1 MINRSIRGLFF
12 LFMIFSGF
20 ALSGC
25 AEKPVDLNFN
35 PNAGETRPNQYR
47 SNITFGFVTFE
58 DLRVSK
64 RLMGDKTLIG
74 WGSNTYHTNVNV
86 PDQVTKAFVDTYR
99 YLGLKAEWI
108 KNPPEN
114 FSFSTSS
121 WVRALRTLYPDVNV
135 FVIGKIQNYE
145 FLLRSGGLSGMASG
159 NFNSLAITSQ
169 ARVELYYIDSETGR
183 IIWGNTLHHDT
194 FDRKVTK
201 KAPVDYASIR
211 LEEALQNVILQS
223 VDRVLPKINK
233 RNPGAVQVLSGGL
246 LADVPKT
253 PEGKP
258 AGPIPAGKG
267 RLEIIS
273 KPPGARVYVDGIY
286 YGLTPLS
293 LDLTPGIH
301 LLKVHKDGFET
312 GRDKVGILDGKST
325 PWSGDLPKKN

>member
-1 MINRSIRGLFF
+1 M
-12 LFMIFSGF
+12 SGNFGRILF
-20 ALSGC
+20 ALMIMTGIILTGC
-25 AEKPVDLNFN
+25 AQKPVDLNFN

-47 SNITFGFVTFE
+47 ANITFGFVTFE

-74 WGSNTYHTNVNV
+74 WGSNTYHTNANV
-86 PDQVTKAFVDTYR
+86 PEQVTKAFVDTYR
-99 YLGLKAEWI
+99 YLGLKAVWI

-114 FSFSTSS
+114 FSFSTNS
-121 WVRALRTLYPDVNV
+121 WVRSLRSLYPEVNV

-145 FLLRSGGLSGMASG
+145 FLLRSGGMSGLASG
-159 NFNSLAITSQ
+159 TFNSLAVTTQ
-169 ARVELYYIDSETGR
+169 ARVELYYLDSETGR

-194 FDRKVTK
+194 YDRKVSK

-211 LEEALQNVILQS
+211 LEDALQNVIIQS

-233 RNPGAVQVLSGGL
+233 RDPGAVQVLSAGFM
-246 LADVPKT
+246 ADVPKT

-258 AGPIPAGKG
+258 AGVIPAGKG
-267 RLEIIS
+267 RLEIVS
-273 KPPGARVYVDGIY
+273 KPGGARVYVDGIY

-293 LDLTPGIH
+293 LDLSPGVH

-312 GRDKVGILDGKST
+312 SRDKVGILEGKST
-325 PWSGDLPKKN
+325 PWNGDLPKKN